1 MADTRS
7 MRRTTTGPR
16 RFAYPVSLD
25 VAGRRAVVVGEE
37 AVGIGKADALLAAGA
52 LVTVVAE
59 GPAQALQR
67 LREAGATV
75 ARRGF
80 DPADLDGAFVCV
92 AASDDPQLRAAI
104 FREARSRG
112 VLVNLVDDTEH
123 CDFAAPAV
131 MRRGELV
138 VAVSTGGRS
147 PALASRLRR
156 LLEERFGPE
165 WEELAALLGEVR
177 EQTVAL
183 LPDVAARERAGPGV
197 VHLVGAGPGDPEL
210 LTLRGAK
217 LLARADVVVYDRL
230 APRELLELA
239 PAGAE
244 LVDAGKAP
252 GRRGL
257 GQEAINRL
265 LVERARAGATVVRLK
280 GGDPFVFGRGG
291 EEALACVR
299 AGVPFEVVPGISAAL
314 AAPAYAGVPLT
325 HRELAA
331 SFAVVTASLAGG
343 RATDLEGVAG
353 AADTLVVLMAAERLE
368 AVCRA
373 LLRAGRPAGQPA
385 VIVQWA
391 ATDRQRSVRATL
403 EDLPAL
409 AAAAGIGPPATLVV
423 GRVASLADSLAAGHW
438 LDQRVLR
445 TSPGA

>member
-1 MADTRS
+1 VADTRS

-131 MRRGELV
+131 VRRGELV

-177 EQTVAL
+177 EETVAL
-183 LPDVAARERAGPGV
+183 LPDVAERSRRWRQALAPEELEGLEGLARAGRLDQARER
-197 VHLVGAGPGDPEL
+197 
-210 LTLRGAK
+210 
-217 LLARADVVVYDRL
+217 LLARLVG
-230 APRELLELA
+230 PREPA
-239 PAGAE
+239 P
-244 LVDAGKAP
+244 
-252 GRRGL
+252 
-257 GQEAINRL
+257 
-265 LVERARAGATVVRLK
+265 
-280 GGDPFVFGRGG
+280 
-291 EEALACVR
+291 
-299 AGVPFEVVPGISAAL
+299 
-314 AAPAYAGVPLT
+314 
-325 HRELAA
+325 
-331 SFAVVTASLAGG
+331 
-343 RATDLEGVAG
+343 
-353 AADTLVVLMAAERLE
+353 
-368 AVCRA
+368 
-373 LLRAGRPAGQPA
+373 
-385 VIVQWA
+385 
-391 ATDRQRSVRATL
+391 
-403 EDLPAL
+403 
-409 AAAAGIGPPATLVV
+409 
-423 GRVASLADSLAAGHW
+423 
-438 LDQRVLR
+438 
-445 TSPGA
+445 